1 MDHQELIEFRRTLH
15 MYPETGYREFNTSRL
30 VAEKL
35 DQLEI
40 EYTSGIAK
48 TGIVAEINK
57 GDGKCIVLRADMD
70 ALPITEETGLA
81 FASKNKGVMHAC
93 GHDIHTTI
101 LLGTISELSG
111 HDFKGKIKFAFQ
123 PSEEGTDGDAD
134 NKSGGQ
140 RMVEEGVLRDAD
152 YALALHVHPQLAVG
166 KLYYT
171 NGTAMAYTNTFEI
184 TVHGKAGHA
193 GAAPHLGVDAVL
205 IAANLIQDLH
215 TIVSRDLDPTKT
227 GVVSITVVN
236 GGTKSNIIA
245 DKVVMKGTVR
255 ALNTEEYSRI
265 MVRMKQIIA
274 GTEVS
279 FNTKIE
285 LRISSYY
292 PALENDLAV
301 HEKIEGVAR
310 DVFNQGVEEIGPML
324 GGEDF
329 AFFSKEVPAMFYFI
343 GAKDIDDPTFFLHH
357 PKVIFNE
364 DCIKYGVEF
373 LTRSALKLLSV

>member
-1 MDHQELIEFRRTLH
+1 
-15 MYPETGYREFNTSRL
+15 MYPETGYREFNTSKL
-30 VAEKL
+30 IAEKL
-35 DQLEI
+35 DQLDI

-57 GDGKCIVLRADMD
+57 GEGKCIVLRADMD
-70 ALPITEETGLA
+70 ALPITEETGLK

-123 PSEEGTDGDAD
+123 PSEEGTDDDED

-184 TVHGKAGHA
+184 TVLGKAGHA
-193 GAAPHLGVDAVL
+193 GAAPHLGTDAVL

-215 TIVSRDLDPTKT
+215 TIVSRDLDPIKT
-227 GVVSITVVN
+227 GVVSITVIN

-265 MVRMKQIIA
+265 MARMKQIIA

-279 FNTKIE
+279 FNTKID
-285 LRISSYY
+285 LRIGSYY
-292 PALENDLAV
+292 PALENDITV

-310 DVFNQGVEEIGPML
+310 DIFDQGVEETGPML

-343 GAKDIDDPTFFLHH
+343 GAKDIHDPTYFLHH
-357 PKVIFNE
+357 PRVIFNE
-364 DCIKYGVEF
+364 DCIKYGIDF
-373 LTRSALKLLSV
+373 LTRSVLKLLSS